1 MEKKTVGKVVIV
13 MAALLML
20 ANAAYAEITNT
31 SGLYFRLRH
40 ETWDNMFDMTKS
52 DAQSVTPVVAPAARQ
67 DETYWRL
74 KSSVW
79 DKLDFDKQ
87 YGIFAK
93 ITNEARY
100 FMTSNT
106 PAQVGLVGDEFLF
119 DNLYIYA
126 KKPAGIPVDLTIGR
140 QDFLGVF
147 GEGFLIMDGT
157 PLDGSRTFYFNAARA
172 LVTINDRY
180 NVDLAYIFTQEND
193 GALPSYSYYKQQTF
207 GFEKRPLNSY
217 DEQAAVVYARGKV
230 TDNVTVE
237 PYYIWKTEEAPNR
250 TPAAGALR
258 LNTYGARA
266 VVGFGEGWKARAEY
280 ALQSGEYNDAASTKR
295 EGSGGYAYIG
305 RSYDNVAMKPSWDL
319 GYITMSGDDQST
331 PKNEGWDPLFSRYPQ
346 ISELYS
352 LTLLTETGIP
362 AYWTNIKIGRFLF
375 KINPTEETK
384 LELSYN
390 ILQADKTFSAASASP
405 FAPMFSGTDKDRGQL
420 ITAKLYRKFSPTLD
434 GYVTIEQFLPG
445 DFYAA
450 TNQFDAQFVR
460 WELQWKI

>member
-1 MEKKTVGKVVIV
+1 
-13 MAALLML
+13 MAAFFTL
-20 ANAAYAEITNT
+20 ATAAYAEVTNT
-31 SGLYFRLRH
+31 SGLYFRLRQ
-40 ETWDNMFDMTKS
+40 ETWDNIFDMNKS
-52 DAQSVTPVVAPAARQ
+52 DVASASPAARQ

-74 KSSVW
+74 KTSVW

-87 YGIFAK
+87 YGLFAK

-100 FMTSNT
+100 FNTSNT
-106 PAQVGLVGDEFLF
+106 PAQLGLVGDEFLF
-119 DNLYIYA
+119 DNLYVYA

-140 QDFLGVF
+140 QDFLGTY

-193 GALPSYSYYKQQTF
+193 GALPSYSMYKQNTF
-207 GFEKRPLNSY
+207 GFEKRALNSY
-217 DEQAAVVYARGKV
+217 DEQAVVLYGRGKV
-230 TDNVTVE
+230 ANNVTVE

-250 TPAAGALR
+250 TPAAGTLR

-280 ALQSGEYNDAASTKR
+280 ALQSGEKNDTANTKQ
-295 EGSGGYAYIG
+295 EGSGGYAYVG
-305 RSYDNVAMKPSWDL
+305 RSYDAVAMKPSWDL
-319 GYITMSGDDQST
+319 GYITMSGNDPAT

-346 ISELYS
+346 ISELYA
-352 LTLLTETGIP
+352 LTLATESGIP
-362 AYWTNIKIGRFLF
+362 AYWSNINIYRALVRLA
-375 KINPTEETK
+375 PTEETK

-390 ILQADKTFSAASASP
+390 FLKADKAFTGAL
-405 FAPMFSGTDKDRGQL
+405 FSGTGKDRGQL
-420 ITAKLYRKFSPTLD
+420 ITAKLYRKFSPILD
-434 GYVTIEQFLPG
+434 GYVTIEQFLPD
-445 DFYAA
+445 DFYAS